1 MTATATAQT
10 SKVDIWTDEVLLN
23 PHDTYTALREQAP
36 VVYLEASDVWALT
49 RYAEIRDALGDWESF
64 SSTKVAFNPQMNEV
78 LTGTTLASDPPLHTQ
93 LRATL
98 SENLTPRALRGLKVT
113 IDEKADRLVAD
124 VVDRGSFDGVRDLA
138 QELPLQIVLDL
149 IGVQGEVREK
159 ILPWGNAAFNLL
171 GPMNE
176 RAQQSF
182 PLAGEL
188 FEWTHGMQG
197 DKLAEGSI
205 GRAIFDAGARG
216 EIPQELC
223 GHIIHQYL
231 AAGMDTTIGSIA
243 NTIRLFGENPE
254 EFAKVKADPSLIPAA
269 YNEVLRMEA
278 AMHAQ
283 GRGTTRDVEIGGTVI
298 PEGAQVAVLFYA
310 GNRDPRHYEDP
321 DTFRVERN
329 PLDHLTFGYGVHGC
343 AGQGLAKLEAHA
355 VIEAFCRRV
364 ESFEIGAPTVK
375 LNNTSRGLET
385 LPVFGVVAA

>member
-1 MTATATAQT
+1 MTATATKQT
-10 SKVDIWTDEVLLN
+10 SKIDIWSDEILTDPYEAF
-23 PHDTYTALREQAP
+23 TELREQAP
-36 VVYLEASDVWALT
+36 AVYLENSDVWAIG
-49 RYAEIRDALGDWESF
+49 RYADIRDALANWEAF

-113 IDEKADRLVAD
+113 IDEKADRLVAEM
-124 VVDRGSFDGVRDLA
+124 VDRGSFDGVTDLA

-159 ILPWGNAAFNLL
+159 ILPWGAAAFNLL

-188 FEWTHGMQG
+188 FEWTHGMEG

-216 EIPQELC
+216 DIPAELC

-243 NTIRLFGENPE
+243 NAIRLLGEHPD
-254 EFAKVKADPSLIPAA
+254 EFAKLKADPTLVPAA
-269 YNEVLRMEA
+269 FNEVLRIEA
-278 AMHAQ
+278 AVHAW
-283 GRGTTRDVEIGGTVI
+283 GRGTTRDVEVGDTVI
-298 PEGAQVAVLFYA
+298 PEGSQVAILFYA
-310 GNRDPRHYEDP
+310 GNRDPRQYENP
-321 DTFRVERN
+321 DTFSIERN
-329 PLDHLTFGYGVHGC
+329 PVDHLSFGYGVHGC

-355 VIEAFCRRV
+355 IIEAFARRV
-364 ESFEIGAPTVK
+364 KSFEVGASTVN
-375 LNNTSRGLET
+375 LNNSSRVLKSLE
-385 LPVFGVVAA
+385 VKSVVAA

>member
-1 MTATATAQT
+1 MTDTATRQT
-10 SKVDIWTDEVLLN
+10 STTDIWADEILRN
-23 PHDTYTALREQAP
+23 PHETFTALREQAP
-36 VVYLEASDVWALT
+36 VVYLETSDVWALT
-49 RYAEIRDALGDWESF
+49 RYAEIREALGDWESF
-64 SSTKVAFNPQMNEV
+64 SSTRVAFNPQMNEV

-93 LRATL
+93 LRAAL

-113 IDEKADRLVAD
+113 IDEKADRIVAPEL
-124 VVDRGSFDGVRDLA
+124 DRGSYDGVKDHA
-138 QELPLQIVLDL
+138 QALPLQIVLDL

-159 ILPWGNAAFNLL
+159 ILGWGAAAFNLL

-216 EIPQELC
+216 DIPPELC

-231 AAGMDTTIGSIA
+231 AAGMDTTIGAIA
-243 NTIRLFGENPE
+243 NAIRLFGENPA
-254 EFAKVKADPSLIPAA
+254 EFAKVKADPTLIPAA
-269 YNEVLRMEA
+269 FNEVLRMEA

-298 PEGAQVAVLFYA
+298 PEGSQVAVLFYA
-310 GNRDPRHYEDP
+310 GNRDPRHYENP
-321 DTFRVERN
+321 DVFSVERN
-329 PLDHLTFGYGVHGC
+329 PVDHLTFGYGVHGC

-355 VIEAFCRRV
+355 VIEAF
-364 ESFEIGAPTVK
+364 
-375 LNNTSRGLET
+375 
-385 LPVFGVVAA
+385 

>member
-1 MTATATAQT
+1 MTDTATRQT
-10 SKVDIWTDEVLLN
+10 STTDIWADEILRN
-23 PHDTYTALREQAP
+23 PHETFTALREQAP
-36 VVYLEASDVWALT
+36 VVYLETSDVWALT
-49 RYAEIRDALGDWESF
+49 RYAEIREALGDWESF
-64 SSTKVAFNPQMNEV
+64 SSTRVAFNPQMNEV

-93 LRATL
+93 LRAAL

-113 IDEKADRLVAD
+113 IDEKADRIVAAA
-124 VVDRGSFDGVRDLA
+124 VDRGSFDGVKDLA

-159 ILPWGNAAFNLL
+159 ILGWGAAAFNLL

-216 EIPQELC
+216 DIPPELC

-231 AAGMDTTIGSIA
+231 AAGMDTTIGAIA
-243 NTIRLFGENPE
+243 NAIRLFGENPA
-254 EFAKVKADPSLIPAA
+254 EFAKVKADPTLIPAA
-269 YNEVLRMEA
+269 FNEVLRMEA

-298 PEGAQVAVLFYA
+298 PEGSQVAVLFYA
-310 GNRDPRHYEDP
+310 GNRDPRHYENP
-321 DTFRVERN
+321 DVFSVERN
-329 PLDHLTFGYGVHGC
+329 PVDHLTFGYGVHGC

-364 ESFEIGAPTVK
+364 DSFEIGEPTVN
-375 LNNTSRGLET
+375 LNNTSRSLGS
-385 LPVFGVVAA
+385 LPVSNVVAA

>member
-1 MTATATAQT
+1 MTATMQT
-10 SKVDIWTDEVLLN
+10 STIDIWADEILAN
-23 PHDTYTALREQAP
+23 PHEAFTELREQAP
-36 VVYLEASDVWALT
+36 VVYLKHSDVWALT
-49 RYAEIRDALGDWESF
+49 RYAEIREALGSWEDF
-64 SSTKVAFNPQMNEV
+64 SSTRVAFNPQMNEV

-98 SENLTPRALRGLKVT
+98 SENLTPRALRDLKVT
-113 IDEKADRLVAD
+113 IDEKADRIVAD
-124 VVDRGSFDGVRDLA
+124 AVSRGTFDAVTDLA

-149 IGVQGEVREK
+149 IGVQGEVRDK
-159 ILPWGNAAFNLL
+159 ILGWGAAAFNLL

-188 FEWTHGMQG
+188 FEWTHGMEG

-216 EIPQELC
+216 DIPPELC

-231 AAGMDTTIGSIA
+231 AAGMDTTIGAIA
-243 NTIRLFGENPE
+243 NAIRLFGENPDQ
-254 EFAKVKADPSLIPAA
+254 FAKVKEDPTLIPAA
-269 YNEVLRMEA
+269 FNEVLRMEA

-283 GRGTTRDVEIGGTVI
+283 GRGTTRDVTVGDTVI
-298 PEGAQVAVLFYA
+298 PEGSQVAVLFYA
-310 GNRDPRHYEDP
+310 GNRDPRHYDNP
-321 DTFRVERN
+321 DAFLVERN
-329 PLDHLTFGYGVHGC
+329 PVDHLTFGYGVHGC

-364 ESFEIGAPTVK
+364 DSFEIGEPTVT
-375 LNNTSRGLET
+375 LNNTSRSLGS
-385 LPVFGVVAA
+385 LPVTSLVAA